1 MDKLVVIGGVA
12 AGTTA
17 AARARRCCP
26 DGEIK
31 IYDEEPYVSYSA

>member
-1 MDKLVVIGGVA
+1 MDRLLVIGGVA

-26 DGEIK
+26 GASIA
-31 IYDEEPYVSYSA
+31 IYEQEEFVSYSG

>member
-1 MDKLVVIGGVA
+1 MDRLVVIGGVA

-26 DGEIK
+26 DGEIIVYEK
-31 IYDEEPYVSYSA
+31 ERFASYSG